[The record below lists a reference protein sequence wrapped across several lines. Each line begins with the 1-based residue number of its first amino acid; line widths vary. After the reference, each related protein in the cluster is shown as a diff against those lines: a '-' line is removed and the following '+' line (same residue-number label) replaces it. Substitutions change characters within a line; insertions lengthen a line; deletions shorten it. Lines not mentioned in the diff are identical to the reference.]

1 LGFLSTWLESETL
14 DSMLF
19 AAQIRAARALLD
31 WRQDDLARAA
41 DVGITTIRRIEAQ
54 PGPVMGYVS
63 TVLRIQAAFE
73 KAGIQFTE
81 EDQSGGMGVR
91 LMKKKR

>member
-1 LGFLSTWLESETL
+1 
-14 DSMLF
+14 MLF

-41 DVGITTIRRIEAQ
+41 DVGITTIRRIEGQ

-63 TVLRIQAAFE
+63 TVLRIQAALE

-81 EDQSGGMGVR
+81 EDQHGGIGVR
-91 LMKKKR
+91 LIKKKR